1 MKYLINNNEYNYR
14 DFVMDRVYN
23 TLSHKYNFY
32 KKGKRQFLYDV
43 KSQMMETVV
52 DINSIIKKY
61 DSIKE

>member
-1 MKYLINNNEYNYR
+1 
-14 DFVMDRVYN
+14 MDRVYA
-23 TLSHKYNFY
+23 TLSSKYSYY